1 MELTKIEKS
10 QKVIDISKQ
19 VILVYGR
26 AKIGK
31 STFCSQFDKPLF
43 LATEPGLNNL
53 EVYKININNWEIFLD
68 ACKSI
73 AEGKHDFKTIVIDT
87 IDNLV
92 TYCSAYICSQHNVNH
107 PADLPHGKG
116 WHFVT
121 SELTRVISKLSMLGY
136 GLIMTSHCDMDE
148 VETKTK
154 KYNRWTISISGKN
167 RGLFLNLAD
176 IILFIDS
183 EMDKDGNEKR
193 LIRTK
198 PSMYWEAGDR
208 LARLPETVPLSYQ
221 EFSKYFK
228 IEKGG

>member
-1 MELTKIEKS
+1 MDLTKIEKS

-53 EVYKININNWEIFLD
+53 EVHKVNVNSWEVFLD

-73 AEGKHDFKTIVIDT
+73 AESKHEFKTIVIDT

-92 TYCSAYICSQHNVNH
+92 TFCSAYICNQHDINH

-116 WHFVT
+116 WNFVT
-121 SELTRVISKLSMLGY
+121 AELTRVISKLSMLGY
-136 GLIMTSHCDMDE
+136 GIIFTSHCE
-148 VETKTK
+148 LEEIETKTK
-154 KYNRWTISISGKN
+154 KYNRWTISLSGKN

-183 EMDKDGNEKR
+183 EIDRDGNERR

-208 LARLPETVPLSYQ
+208 LAKLPDTLPLDFK
-221 EFSKYFK
+221 EFSKYFNQQ
-228 IEKGG
+228 KGG